1 MENIA
6 MNEEWVNFL
15 QELSAD
21 PEAALG
27 AFGLVGIAGALIGA
41 VTALLFGLAV
51 LFMVVQAVA
60 QWRIFTKAGE
70 AGWKAL
76 IPWYNLYTQYK
87 LTWDARMAYV
97 VIGLSVVSSILSAF
111 SENIFCSILS
121 LAASIACI
129 VLAVK
134 GNYKLAR
141 SFGHGKG
148 FTVGLVLL
156 TPVFEMIL
164 GFGKSQFVGKA
175 AELPQ
180 SRQ

>member
-6 MNEEWVNFL
+6 MNGEWVNFL
-15 QELSAD
+15 QELAAD
-21 PEAALG
+21 PEAALT
-27 AFGLVGIAGALIGA
+27 AFGLVGVAGAIIGA

-51 LFMVVQAVA
+51 LFMVAQAAA

-87 LTWDARMAYV
+87 LTWDAKMAYV
-97 VIGLSVVSSILSAF
+97 VIGLSIVSSILSAF
-111 SENIFCSILS
+111 NENIFCGILS

-129 VLAVK
+129 VLTVK

-141 SFGHGKG
+141 SFGYGKG

-164 GFGKSQFVGKA
+164 GFGKSRFVGKA